1 MGLKL
6 KVGLIVGGAITGL
19 FVAQGFLM
27 LDEDI
32 RKNNE
37 VVLHMQQEVLALQDT
52 VTDQQ
57 NTITMLIATRK
68 GFNQQVIFRQDYYEN
83 EIDKRIQEKFE
94 ENSATGNLGVLTGKN
109 SHLEEIE

>member
-1 MGLKL
+1 
-6 KVGLIVGGAITGL
+6 
-19 FVAQGFLM
+19 
-27 LDEDI
+27 
-32 RKNNE
+32 
-37 VVLHMQQEVLALQDT
+37 
-52 VTDQQ
+52 
-57 NTITMLIATRK
+57 MLIATRK